1 MLLLYAMRNIRDVF
15 IMYQKYKK
23 ISFLPIP
30 AFYSFALIA
39 LSLRPVY
46 MVGKWT
52 ADDDWKPYVNI
63 DWVQQGAKLCVGL
76 VQDWTTLE
84 LAIRIHVSKGVND
97 ISDDGK
103 LRLRAIFKIVY
114 LVILVVLIAFI
125 TTVIVSAHLPK
136 NDGWA
141 FLKNNCQVSGMIGY
155 TFLGQFIVMSLLV
168 TWLYIETL
176 REDPFEKA
184 EREFGDTCR
193 WRAGRKRMC
202 SYLIV
207 SAFFALSYIGR
218 FFFNDYFGCNYN
230 ENSYAAFMVEL
241 AVLFFEGVSMGALM
255 CIHATDDRPK
265 SMRRNSSSSIKP
277 VYPAGTVVPI
287 HLFMLRSES
296 DESDRLDTSINDAR
310 EDQEQARIRFGS
322 SNSDDST
329 QLIPPQNAPPELE

>member
-1 MLLLYAMRNIRDVF
+1 MRNIRDVF

-136 NDGWA
+136 NGGLA
-141 FLKNNCQVSGMIGY
+141 FHENYCQVFDLLGY
-155 TFLGQFIVMSLLV
+155 LFLGQVIVMGLLV
-168 TWLYIETL
+168 TWLFIETL

-193 WRAGRKRMC
+193 WRAGRKKMC

-255 CIHATDDRPK
+255 CVHASDGRPK
-265 SMRRNSSSSIKP
+265 SKRQDSSPSIEAFNPSGYVIDKS
-277 VYPAGTVVPI
+277 
-287 HLFMLRSES
+287 LFMMISES
-296 DESDRLDTSINDAR
+296 DESDRSASPTNDAR
-310 EDQEQARIRFGS
+310 EG
-322 SNSDDST
+322 
-329 QLIPPQNAPPELE
+329 